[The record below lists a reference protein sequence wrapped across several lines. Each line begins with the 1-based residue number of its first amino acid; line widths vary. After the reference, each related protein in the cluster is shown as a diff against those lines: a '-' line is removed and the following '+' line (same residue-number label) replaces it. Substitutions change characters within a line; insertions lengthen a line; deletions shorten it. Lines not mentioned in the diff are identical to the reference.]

1 MTFLETLEASLIPDG
16 TDKSILPRYIRKMLG
31 NKVGVAEANDLAN
44 MLMDYRDYT
53 DSPRTYKGDFQELFG
68 SLGPEFTRGVKQ
80 YAEMADI
87 ADADDTEVFLDG
99 LSALELHLDDNTP
112 LDEALAQYGH
122 ADEPVAA
129 SHDRDEIITDD
140 PALPDRVLEPE
151 DGYSAAEIAALEK
164 FAEEG
169 C

>member
-16 TDKSILPRYIRKMLG
+16 TDKSILPRYMRKMLG
-31 NKVGVAEANDLAN
+31 SKVGVAEANDLAN

-53 DSPRTYKGDFQELFG
+53 DSPRTYKGNFQELFG
-68 SLGPEFTRGVKQ
+68 SLGADFGRGVKQ
-80 YAEMADI
+80 YAEMADLSNTN
-87 ADADDTEVFLDG
+87 DTQVFLDG

-129 SHDRDEIITDD
+129 SHDRGDIITDE

-151 DGYSAAEIAALEK
+151 DGYSVSEIAALEK
-164 FAEEG
+164 LSEDRA
-169 C
+169 